1 MEYMQQNIHYMSGVN
16 LDLDLTFLIQL
27 VVVVVLMFVF
37 KQWVFTPYLK
47 SLDERDRRTG
57 ETRDDAGSIKAEAEA
72 LAVRYEA
79 SLVDARKA
87 AMEAKRKLRS
97 DGIDEK
103 DTLIGAARSEATR
116 TVEAAQSAIAVQVAG
131 ERKLLDEQVSDLAA
145 ALVEKVIGRRV

>member
-27 VVVVVLMFVF
+27 AVVVVLMFVF

-57 ETRDDAGSIKAEAEA
+57 ETRDDADSIKAEAEA
-72 LAVRYEA
+72 LAARYEA

-97 DGIDEK
+97 DGIDKK
-103 DTLIGAARSEATR
+103 DTLIGAARSEATG
-116 TVEAAQSAIAVQVAG
+116 TVEAAQAAIAVQVAG